1 MHNPERLQQLTIVPA
16 GAGSGKTW
24 YIQTK
29 LAEWVINGQLA
40 PEKIVAVTFT
50 ESAAAELRNRIR
62 AELIAKEKL
71 DEAIGLDQAYIST
84 IHSFG
89 LRLIKEFAFDAD
101 LSPSP
106 RMLNDD
112 EEAILASRALATS
125 ESALDKMQNLERE
138 GFTYDFNSKTG
149 AETLFR
155 KRLLK
160 FTGLIR
166 SIGKDS
172 GAEKLSAHA
181 EKRIAELYGPT
192 EDAARLKESLLT
204 AVKALLENFPH
215 DISKLGTIPDSIRM
229 QLWKDYRDLSQ
240 AAKSEPL
247 DSDWGLWQK
256 LRKLKAYAPKSK
268 KLPPGYDD
276 LVRSI
281 IAAADALPLHPGPM
295 LDAQNHARTTFSAV
309 AESLTS
315 YADEKRRRGLV
326 DYTDMLT
333 EAHKLL
339 STKKDVL
346 AALNER
352 VDCLVVDEFQDTN
365 PLQFSLL
372 WSLKNAVPTIV
383 VGDMKQAIM
392 GFQNADARL
401 LHELCKQNPTATDP
415 RKENYRSS
423 IALMTW
429 INRIGSEMFD
439 GYTELAPKAPFQ
451 SNITDAL
458 EVLDARVKLS
468 KEACASYT
476 VNRVVELLHGEEEQK
491 IWDKDQKAYRSLR
504 GGDIALICYTNKR
517 LLFYADALRKA
528 GLRCRLEE
536 EDWFESR
543 IIQYAWYA
551 LSYVSDPDDRHAAL
565 YLYVT
570 ETGRHTLQSG
580 LAELIDGHR
589 LQDAL
594 LDALDEVAEGA
605 PDRTVDAVLQ
615 DIVVK
620 LDLYGAIAEWED
632 GVQAR
637 ANLLRLQAECQEFM
651 LGNRDAMACG
661 GYYGSDSKT
670 FLGWLKGK
678 VERDKDGNKQPEASV
693 IDDDAVQL
701 MTWHKS
707 KGREW
712 PVVAVCGLDEGE
724 FPRLEATRVDYRDFS
739 DLEHILEHATAEIY
753 PKFKSSETNE
763 KFKAALI
770 PESRESS
777 KRVLY
782 VALTRA
788 REKLILEW
796 PSYLEEKEDSGTY
809 WTELTSS
816 AKITLDGASMVVG
829 TTPLPCRI
837 SSILTKEAIDI
848 AFKETNST
856 LPVYG
861 RRAIVQ
867 KPLPIKLTPESI
879 TPSSLHNVECT
890 VPAGRQEVSYGSE
903 LVLAFAGVDDPM
915 EKGKIIHRAFEVLTG
930 NPGRSAMLADA
941 VGYSLTPEQV
951 SAISS
956 AVVAFDSW
964 LLTNYRPRVTETEV
978 PLLVLDEQGSVV
990 SGFADMVIET
1000 DTGIWVI
1007 DHKSDYVPTE
1017 ALREE
1022 RFNCYYPQLNCYV
1035 EALKTARPGT
1045 AVQGI
1050 ILNWVSYG
1058 KASVLKLL

>member
-1 MHNPERLQQLTIVPA
+1 MNRTDTLPMLTIVPA

-40 PEKIVAVTFT
+40 SDKIVAVTFT

-89 LRLIKEFAFDAD
+89 LRLITEFAFDAG

-125 ESALDKMQNLERE
+125 ESAIDKMQNLERD
-138 GFTYDFNSKTG
+138 GFKYDFNSKTG
-149 AETLFR
+149 AETSFR
-155 KRLLK
+155 KRLLTL
-160 FTGLIR
+160 TGLLR

-172 GAEKLSAHA
+172 GAEKLSVHA
-181 EKRIAELYGPT
+181 EKKIAELYGPT
-192 EDAARLKESLLT
+192 EDASRLKETLLA
-204 AVKALLENFPH
+204 AVHALLENFPA
-215 DISKLGTIPDSIRM
+215 DISKSGTIPDSVRK
-229 QLWKDYRDLSQ
+229 QLWRDYRDLTQ
-240 AAKSEPL
+240 AATSEPL
-247 DSDWGLWQK
+247 DTEWGLWQK
-256 LRKLKAYAPKSK
+256 LRKLKAYAPGSK
-268 KLPPGYDD
+268 KLPAGYDD
-276 LVRSI
+276 MVRSI
-281 IAAADALPLHPGPM
+281 MAAADALPLHPGPM
-295 LDAQNHARTTFSAV
+295 LDAQNHARSMFSAI
-309 AESLTS
+309 AESLTA
-315 YADEKRRRGLV
+315 YADEKRSRGLV

-339 STKKDVL
+339 STKKDAL

-352 VDCLVVDEFQDTN
+352 VECLVVDEFQDTN

-372 WSLKNAVPTIV
+372 WSLKKAVPTIV

-401 LHELCKQNPTATDP
+401 LNELCKQNPSATDP

-423 IALMTW
+423 IALMRW
-429 INRIGSEMFD
+429 INSVGREMFD
-439 GYTELAPKAPFQ
+439 GYTELAPKAQFT
-451 SNITDAL
+451 SSIADAL

-468 KEACASYT
+468 KEACASHT
-476 VNRVVELLHGEEEQK
+476 VKRVVELLHGEQK
-491 IWDKDQKAYRSLR
+491 QTIWDKDQKAYRSLR

-551 LSYVSDPDDRHAAL
+551 LSYVADPEDLHAAL

-580 LAELIDGHR
+580 LAELIEGHK

-594 LDALDEVAEGA
+594 LEALDEVAAGP

-670 FLGWLKGK
+670 FLAWLKGK

-739 DLEHILEHATAEIY
+739 DLDNILEHATAEIY
-753 PKFKSSETNE
+753 PKFKASETND

-796 PSYLEEKEDSGTY
+796 PAYLEEKEDSGTY
-809 WTELTSS
+809 WAELKTS
-816 AKITLDGASMVVG
+816 AKIMLEGASMVVG
-829 TTPLPCRI
+829 TTPWPCRI
-837 SSILTKEAIDI
+837 SSILAKEAIDI
-848 AFKETNST
+848 AVKETNST

-861 RRAIVQ
+861 RRAILC
-867 KPLPIKLTPESI
+867 KELPSALTPESI
-879 TPSSLHNVECT
+879 TPSSLHDVACT
-890 VPAGRQEVSYGSE
+890 VPAGRKEESYGGE
-903 LVLAFAGVDDPM
+903 LVLDFAGINDPM
-915 EKGKIIHRAFEVLTG
+915 EKGKIVHRAFEILAG
-930 NPGRSAMLADA
+930 HPERAGMLPDA
-941 VGYSLTPEQV
+941 VERALAPEQV
-951 SAISS
+951 ASIAA
-956 AVVAFDSW
+956 AVASFDAW
-964 LLTNYRPRVTETEV
+964 LRMTYKPQALQTELPLLT
-978 PLLVLDEQGSVV
+978 LDSNGTVI
-990 SGFADMVIET
+990 SGFADMIVET
-1000 DTGIWVI
+1000 ADGLWVI
-1007 DHKSDYVPTE
+1007 DHKSDQVPTD

-1022 RFNCYYPQLNCYV
+1022 RFNIYYPQLKCYAD
-1035 EALKTARPGT
+1035 ALTNARRDKP
-1045 AVQGI
+1045 VRGI
-1050 ILNWVSYG
+1050 VLNWVSYG
-1058 KASVLKLL
+1058 MVSVMEMP

>member
-1 MHNPERLQQLTIVPA
+1 MNRTDTLPTLTIVPA

-40 PEKIVAVTFT
+40 PDKIVAVTFT

-89 LRLIKEFAFDAD
+89 LRLITEFAFDAG

-125 ESALDKMQNLERE
+125 ESAIDIMQNLDRD
-138 GFTYDFNSKTG
+138 GFKYDFNSKTG
-149 AETLFR
+149 AETSFR
-155 KRLLK
+155 KRLLTL
-160 FTGLIR
+160 TGLLR
-166 SIGKDS
+166 SIGKDI

-181 EKRIAELYGPT
+181 EKKIAELYGPS
-192 EDAARLKESLLT
+192 EDAASLKETLLA
-204 AVKALLENFPH
+204 AVKALLGNFPE
-215 DISKLGTIPDSIRM
+215 DISKLGSIPDSIRK
-229 QLWKDYRDLSQ
+229 QLWRDYRDLSQ

-256 LRKLKAYAPKSK
+256 LRKLKAYAPGSK

-276 LVRSI
+276 LVRTI
-281 IAAADALPLHPGPM
+281 IAAAGALPLHPGPM
-295 LDAQNHARTTFSAV
+295 LDAQNHARTMFSAV
-309 AESLTS
+309 AESLS
-315 YADEKRRRGLV
+315 AYADEKRSRGLV

-339 STKKDVL
+339 STKKDAL
-346 AALNER
+346 EALNER
-352 VDCLVVDEFQDTN
+352 VACLVVDEFQDTN

-372 WSLKNAVPTIV
+372 WSLKKTVPTIV

-401 LHELCKQNPTATDP
+401 LHELCKQNPLCTDP

-423 IALMTW
+423 PALMTW
-429 INRIGSEMFD
+429 INSIGREMFD
-439 GYTELAPKAPFQ
+439 GYTELAPKAQFT
-451 SNITDAL
+451 SSITDAL
-458 EVLDARVKLS
+458 EVLDARVTLG

-491 IWDKDQKAYRSLR
+491 IWDKDQKAYRRLR
-504 GGDIALICYTNKR
+504 GGDIAIICYTNKR

-551 LSYVSDPDDRHAAL
+551 LSYVADPEDRHAAL

-570 ETGRHTLQSG
+570 ETGRHTLQAG
-580 LAELIDGHR
+580 LAELIEGHK

-594 LDALDEVAEGA
+594 LDALDAVAAGA

-620 LDLYGAIAEWED
+620 LDLYGTIAEWED

-651 LGNRDAMACG
+651 RGNRDAMACG

-670 FLGWLKGK
+670 FLGWIKGK
-678 VERDKDGNKQPEASV
+678 VDRDKEGNKQPEASV

-724 FPRLEATRVDYRDFS
+724 FPRLEATRVDYTDFS
-739 DLEHILEHATAEIY
+739 DLENILEHATAEIY
-753 PKFKSSETNE
+753 PKFKASETND

-796 PSYLEEKEDSGTY
+796 PAYLEEKKDSGTY
-809 WTELTSS
+809 WTELKTS
-816 AKITLDGASMVVG
+816 AKITLDGASMAVG
-829 TTPLPCRI
+829 KEALPCRI
-837 SSILTKEAIDI
+837 SSILTNEVKEVA
-848 AFKETNST
+848 AKERIST

-861 RRAIVQ
+861 RRAIG
-867 KPLPIKLTPESI
+867 KKLLPIDLTPEAI
-879 TPSSLHNVECT
+879 TPSSLHNEAAQT
-890 VPAGRQEVSYGSE
+890 PGKRKDEKYGD
-903 LVLAFAGVDDPM
+903 VLALDIAGVDPM
-915 EKGKIIHRAFEVLTG
+915 RKGTIVHRAFEILAG
-930 NPGRSAMLADA
+930 HPERAGMLSDA
-941 VGYSLTPEQV
+941 AEVALAPEQ
-951 SAISS
+951 AAGIAA
-956 AVVAFDSW
+956 AVAAFDTW
-964 LLTNYRPRVTETEV
+964 LQATCKPQAIQAEV
-978 PLLVLDEQGSVV
+978 PLLTLDTKGTIV
-990 SGFADMVIET
+990 SGFADMILET
-1000 DTGIWVI
+1000 EDGLWVI
-1007 DHKSDYVPTE
+1007 DHKSDQVPTDQ
-1017 ALREE
+1017 LRDE
-1022 RFNCYYPQLNCYV
+1022 RFNIYFPQLESYAD
-1035 EALKTARPGT
+1035 ALGNARKDKP
-1045 AVQGI
+1045 VRGI
-1050 ILNWVSYG
+1050 ILNWVSFG
-1058 KASVLKLL
+1058 MVSVMEMP

>member
-1 MHNPERLQQLTIVPA
+1 MNRTDTLPTLTIVPA

-29 LAEWVINGQLA
+29 LAEWVINRQLA
-40 PEKIVAVTFT
+40 PDKIVAVTFT

-89 LRLIKEFAFDAD
+89 LRLITEFAFDAG

-125 ESALDKMQNLERE
+125 ESAIDKMQNLDRD
-138 GFTYDFNSKTG
+138 GFKFDFNSKTG
-149 AETLFR
+149 PETSFR
-155 KRLLK
+155 KRLVTL
-160 FTGLIR
+160 TRLLR
-166 SIGKDS
+166 SIGKDI

-181 EKRIAELYGPT
+181 EKKIAELYGPT
-192 EDAARLKESLLT
+192 EDAARLKETLLA
-204 AVKALLENFPH
+204 AVKALLGNFPE
-215 DISKLGTIPDSIRM
+215 DISKLGSIPDSIRK
-229 QLWKDYRDLSQ
+229 QLWRDYRDLSQ

-256 LRKLKAYAPKSK
+256 LRKLKAYAPGSK

-276 LVRSI
+276 LVRSV

-295 LDAQNHARTTFSAV
+295 LDAQTHARTMFSAV
-309 AESLTS
+309 EESLTA
-315 YADEKRRRGLV
+315 YADEKRSRGLV

-339 STKKDVL
+339 STKKDAL
-346 AALNER
+346 EALNER
-352 VDCLVVDEFQDTN
+352 VACLVVDEFQDTN

-372 WSLKNAVPTIV
+372 WSLKKAVPTIV

-401 LHELCKQNPTATDP
+401 LNELCKQNPLCTDP

-429 INRIGSEMFD
+429 INSIGREMFD
-439 GYTELAPKAPFQ
+439 GYTELAPKAQFK
-451 SNITDAL
+451 SSITDAL
-458 EVLDARVKLS
+458 EVLDARVKLG

-476 VNRVVELLHGEEEQK
+476 VKRVVELLHGEEEEK
-491 IWDKDQKAYRSLR
+491 IWDKDQKAYRRLR
-504 GGDIALICYTNKR
+504 GGDIAIICYTNKR
-517 LLFYADALRKA
+517 LLFYADSLRKA

-551 LSYVSDPDDRHAAL
+551 LSYVADPEDRHAAL
-565 YLYVT
+565 YLYIT
-570 ETGRHTLQSG
+570 ETGRHTLQAG
-580 LAELIDGHR
+580 LAELIEGHK

-594 LDALDEVAEGA
+594 LDALDAVAAGA

-620 LDLYGAIAEWED
+620 LDLYGTIAEWED

-651 LGNRDAMACG
+651 RGNRDAMACG

-670 FLGWLKGK
+670 FLGWLMGK
-678 VERDKDGNKQPEASV
+678 VERDKEGNKQPEASV

-724 FPRLEATRVDYRDFS
+724 FPRLEATRVDYTDFS
-739 DLEHILEHATAEIY
+739 DPENILEHATAEIY
-753 PKFKSSETNE
+753 PKFKASETND

-796 PSYLEEKEDSGTY
+796 PAYLEEKDDSGTY
-809 WTELTSS
+809 WTELTTS
-816 AKITLDGASMVVG
+816 AKLTLDGASMVVG

-837 SSILTKEAIDI
+837 SSILTNEAIEVPV
-848 AFKETNST
+848 KERNST
-856 LPVYG
+856 LLVYG
-861 RRAIVQ
+861 RRAIM
-867 KPLPIKLTPESI
+867 KKLLPIELTPESI
-879 TPSSLHNVECT
+879 MPSSLHNEAC
-890 VPAGRQEVSYGSE
+890 QIQSE
-903 LVLAFAGVDDPM
+903 RKIKKYAEALTLDFAGIEDPM
-915 EKGKIIHRAFEVLTG
+915 EKGKIVHRAFEILSG
-930 NPGRSAMLADA
+930 HPEREGMLSDA
-941 VGYSLTPEQV
+941 VAIALAPEQ
-951 SAISS
+951 AAGIAA
-956 AVVAFDSW
+956 AVASFDTW
-964 LLTNYRPRVTETEV
+964 LLATYKPQGIQAEV
-978 PLLVLDEQGSVV
+978 PLLTLDTKGTIV
-990 SGFADMVIET
+990 SGFADMILET
-1000 DTGIWVI
+1000 GDGLWVI
-1007 DHKSDYVPTE
+1007 DHKSDQVPTD

-1022 RFNCYYPQLNCYV
+1022 RVNIYYPQLKCYAD
-1035 EALKTARPGT
+1035 ALKNARKDKP
-1045 AVQGI
+1045 VRGI
-1050 ILNWVSYG
+1050 ILNWVSFG
-1058 KASVLKLL
+1058 MCSILDMK